1 MHVHSLVNPYMFHVV
16 QVCAYRD
23 TCCGHIGLSFLLFID
38 LICGICR
45 RLCGCV
51 SVWVSHLYTYIYNY
65 YLRMYDGY
73 IYILYMLYIHS
84 MCGCVCVCAF
94 VLSVLSVLPVPS
106 VPSVGS
112 VLSVSVSGWLAG
124 WLAGRLCGGLAL
136 SVSVSVCCA
145 QGLGL
150 GADPLA
156 RSVEL
161 AQLSLS
167 LRFASLLRGRVHRS
181 WTRAQAPPSPSE
193 WWKELWG
200 LLRKGSF
207 PPVRKGRR
215 RLFGEEPP
223 ALTFNAR
230 PGLIGALSK
239 AKSLVPRQ
247 KLPPC

>member
-45 RLCGCV
+45 RLCRCV

-73 IYILYMLYIHS
+73 IYIVYVVYTQYVW
-84 MCGCVCVCAF
+84 VCVRVCVRPVSPVCPACPVCA
-94 VLSVLSVLPVPS
+94 VRWICPLCLCL
-106 VPSVGS
+106 
-112 VLSVSVSGWLAG
+112 WLAG

-161 AQLSLS
+161 AHLSLS